1 VTAVL
6 HPEIVF
12 GLGAAIANVAVAVL
26 STRLAARY
34 PARQLLGPLFVLNC
48 LLLLPL
54 APFVDWVWTPVV
66 VALHLGTTVAL
77 VASSVAIWDMY
88 EAGGAAPTITAQSVA
103 PLPAVVLAGLLVPG
117 SVGAGQ
123 ALAAVIVVAG
133 VLVALRDAFGDL
145 GRRRTSVAILVA
157 AVGTGVITVFGR
169 LLADNGAGVVEAY
182 VVRTALAAGC
192 CLVLFPPHDVPWR
205 MLPRFTPRA
214 VAITL
219 HLTLILLGVQ
229 GGNPAVVQTMVAT
242 GPLFV
247 FGYDA
252 LVHRRRPTA
261 GLLAGALIAFVGVAI
276 VAFA

>member
-1 VTAVL
+1 MTGGL
-6 HPEIVF
+6 QPELVF
-12 GLGAAIANVAVAVL
+12 GLGAAMANVAVAVL

-34 PARQLLGPLFVLNC
+34 PARQLLGPLFILNC

-54 APFVDWVWTPVV
+54 APFVSWVWTPTV

-88 EAGGAAPTITAQSVA
+88 DAGGAAPTVTAQSVA
-103 PLPAVVLAGLLVPG
+103 PLPAVLLSGILVPG
-117 SVGAGQ
+117 SVGPGQ
-123 ALAAVIVVAG
+123 AIAAVVVVAG

-145 GRRRTSVAILVA
+145 GRRRTAVAILVA

-169 LLADNGAGVVEAY
+169 LLSDNGAGVVEAY
-182 VVRTALAAGC
+182 VVRTALAAAC
-192 CLVLFPPHDVPWR
+192 CLVLFPPRDVPWR
-205 MLPRFTPRA
+205 VVPRFLPRA

-219 HLTLILLGVQ
+219 HLTLVLLGVQ

-247 FGYDA
+247 FAYDA
-252 LVHRRRPTA
+252 AIHRRRPTV
-261 GLLAGALIAFVGVAI
+261 GLFVGALIAFVGVAI
-276 VAFA
+276 IAFA

>member
-1 VTAVL
+1 MT
-6 HPEIVF
+6 PEVVF
-12 GLGAAIANVAVAVL
+12 GLAAAMTNVVVAVL

-54 APFVDWVWTPVV
+54 APFVTWTWTPTVIS
-66 VALHLGTTVAL
+66 LHLGTTAAL

-88 EAGGAAPTITAQSVA
+88 DAGGAAPTVVAQSVA

-123 ALAAVIVVAG
+123 AVAAVVVVTG
-133 VLVALRDAFGDL
+133 VLLALRDAFGDL
-145 GRRRTSVAILVA
+145 GRGRTALAIVVA
-157 AVGTGVITVFGR
+157 ATGTGVITVFGR

-182 VVRTALAAGC
+182 VVRTALAAAC
-192 CLVLFPPHDVPWR
+192 CLVLFPPRDVPWR
-205 MLPRFTPRA
+205 DVPRMTPRA
-214 VAITL
+214 IAITL
-219 HLTLILLGVQ
+219 HLTLVLLAVQ

-247 FGYDA
+247 FAYDGV
-252 LVHRRRPTA
+252 VHRRRPTP
-261 GLLAGALIAFVGVAI
+261 GLLAGAGIAFTGVVI
-276 VAFA
+276 VALG